1 MPAMETTGFAVV
13 TGGGSGIGRQMCHM
27 LHERGYTVLAVSLGA
42 AELSALAA
50 EMGGGPP
57 VHTLAIDLTGEG
69 AAARVAEAA
78 RAIGEVDLLINSAG
92 FGMMGDHLD
101 LDEGRVSQMLVVN
114 IVALTELC
122 GRIGRDMRARGR
134 GRILNVASTA
144 AFQPLPQLAAYAA
157 SKHYVEAFS
166 MALADELDG
175 TGVTVSVLYPG
186 PTRTP
191 FLAGAGVDD
200 SRGSVAHRVAMQPER
215 VAARAI
221 QGLLA
226 GERRIVPGSVNRSH
240 FWLSR
245 VMPDRIAAQ
254 AWQRIAKR
262 L

>member
-1 MPAMETTGFAVV
+1 MPAMEPTAIALV
-13 TGGGSGIGRQMCHM
+13 TGGSSGIGREMCRQ
-27 LHERGYTVLAVSLGA
+27 LHGRGHALLAVSLGA
-42 AELSALAA
+42 DELASLADELA
-50 EMGGGPP
+50 GGAP
-57 VHTLAIDLTGEG
+57 VHTLATDLAADG

-78 RAIGEVDLLINSAG
+78 AALGEVDVLINSAG

-101 LDEGRVSQMLVVN
+101 LDPARVAQMLGVN
-114 IVALTELC
+114 LVALTELC
-122 GRIGRDMRARGR
+122 ARFGRDMRARGR

-157 SKHYVEAFS
+157 SKHYVDAFS
-166 MALADELDG
+166 LALADELAG

-200 SRGSVAHRVAMQPER
+200 SRGSVAHRMAMRPER

-221 QGLLA
+221 DGMFA
-226 GERRIVPGSVNRSH
+226 GERRIVPGSMNRSH

-245 VMPDRIAAQ
+245 VLPDRVAAQ
-254 AWQRIAKR
+254 AWQRITKR